1 MHKSR
6 SFAFCGFLRPFVA
19 IKKEWGMGMNENAE
33 KGPVVDESNINALF
47 VWKVA
52 FIAAMGGLLFG
63 YDFMVI
69 GGATIFY
76 EKFFDLV
83 GNPGLLGLSVGSAP
97 IGCILGAMASMVLAD
112 KLGRRLLLIWAALLF
127 LVSAVGTAFS
137 MNFLAFNICRLI
149 GGMGIG
155 LAANLS
161 PMYIAE
167 ISPTS
172 YRGKV
177 VTTNQLTIMVGIVV
191 SQIVNL
197 FIQQHGAAT
206 EVVGSEMNW
215 NELYGWRWM
224 FGAEAFPAVGF
235 LLLSFT
241 VPRSPRWLMKK
252 GLRDEAHKVL
262 SMVGGEEYAA
272 QEVADI
278 SSTIS
283 AEETNVVNFREIF
296 EPRLLKV
303 ILLGM
308 FLALVQ
314 QWSGLNSVFAYSHQI
329 FKDAGFSVSGAML
342 SLVFQGV
349 TMLVFCVLA
358 MFIVDKVGRKSLM
371 LVGSLGISITHL
383 LIGLSF
389 HYGQSGIWIVAL
401 VLLAIALYALTLAPI
416 MWVLLSEI
424 FPNRVR
430 GVALGISVVTLWVAY
445 LILTYTFPIM
455 RESIGTAKTFWVY
468 SAFLFIAFVVMK
480 IWLPETKG
488 KSLEQIERDLLK

>member
-1 MHKSR
+1 M
-6 SFAFCGFLRPFVA
+6 
-19 IKKEWGMGMNENAE
+19 KEDHSNESI
-33 KGPVVDESNINALF
+33 VVDESHINGAF
-47 VWKVA
+47 IWKVA

-76 EKFFDLV
+76 EQCFDIA
-83 GNPGLLGLSVGSAP
+83 NNAKLLGLSVASAP
-97 IGCILGAMASMVLAD
+97 IGCIIGAAFSMFFAD
-112 KLGRRLLLIWAALLF
+112 KFGRKFLLVWAALLF

-137 MNFLAFNICRLI
+137 MNFVAFNIFRLV
-149 GGMGIG
+149 GGAGIG

-197 FIQQHGAAT
+197 FIQQHG
-206 EVVGSEMNW
+206 EVSVVADSALSW
-215 NELYGWRWM
+215 NEMYGWRWM
-224 FGAEAFPAVGF
+224 FGAEAIPAIGF
-235 LLLSFT
+235 LLLIFT
-241 VPRSPRWLMKK
+241 VPRSPRWLIKK
-252 GLRDEAHKVL
+252 GLHDEARDVL
-262 SMVGGEEYAA
+262 ALVGGDAYAA

-283 AEETNVVNFREIF
+283 ADEVAGVNFKEIF
-296 EPRLLKV
+296 EPRLFKV
-303 ILLGM
+303 VLLGM
-308 FLALVQ
+308 FLAIVQ

-329 FKDAGFSVSGAML
+329 FQDAGFSVSGAML
-342 SLVFQGV
+342 SLVFQGL

-358 MFIVDKVGRKSLM
+358 MFIVDKVGRKVLM
-371 LVGSLGISITHL
+371 LSGTLGIAITHL

-389 HYGQSGIWIVAL
+389 HYEKSGIWIVLL
-401 VLLAIALYALTLAPI
+401 VMLAIALYALTLAPV

-430 GVALGISVVTLWVAY
+430 GVALGISVVTLWTAY
-445 LILTYTFPIM
+445 LVLTYTFPIM
-455 RESIGTAKTFWVY
+455 REQMGIAKTFWVY
-468 SAFLFIAFVVMK
+468 SGFLFIAFFVIK
-480 IWLPETKG
+480 FALPETKG
-488 KSLEQIERDLLK
+488 KSLEQIERDILK